1 MPICNE
7 NLFSNLICQ
16 PESVQ
21 VAFVN
26 GLCSEIPG
34 ISCQHFSVLCVFFLY
49 SLGLSYLQLFQTQI
63 ILIYSLIQVAVIE
76 LWQKKKIIVLKDTNM
91 KQAETLSFSFQKN
104 IEKLYIYCTSKMCQI
119 ASDIV

>member
-21 VAFVN
+21 VAFVY

-34 ISCQHFSVLCVFFLY
+34 ISCWHSSVFCVFFLHF
-49 SLGLSYLQLFQTQI
+49 LGVFTCNYFSPDYFDLQFKSGGSY
-63 ILIYSLIQVAVIE
+63 
-76 LWQKKKIIVLKDTNM
+76 
-91 KQAETLSFSFQKN
+91 
-104 IEKLYIYCTSKMCQI
+104 
-119 ASDIV
+119 